1 VEAAMALATQLSIQV
16 ENKRGALAELCSELA
31 KVAVNITGISVPQQ
45 SGKSSVRIVAKPVE
59 AAKKVLEKMGL
70 PFKEETVLTVHLPER
85 PGALGR
91 VTRKLADKGID
102 VLYAYGTIERG
113 SERAMVVMGVS
124 DPEAASRLVK

>member
-1 VEAAMALATQLSIQV
+1 MALATQLSIQV
-16 ENKRGALAELCSELA
+16 ENKRGALAEVCSELA
-31 KVAVNITGISVPQQ
+31 KVAVNITGISAPELR
-45 SGKSSVRIVAKPVE
+45 GKTSIRIVAKPVE

-70 PFKEETVLTVHLPER
+70 PFQEETVLTVHLPER

-102 VLYAYGTIERG
+102 VLYIYGTIEHG

-124 DPEAASRLVK
+124 DPAAASQIVK

>member
-1 VEAAMALATQLSIQV
+1 MALATQLSIQV
-16 ENKRGALAELCSELA
+16 ENKRGVLAEICSELA
-31 KVAVNITGISVPQQ
+31 KVAVNITAISVPELP
-45 SGKSSVRIVAKPVE
+45 GKGSIRIVAVPVE

-91 VTRKLADKGID
+91 VTRKLAEKGID
-102 VLYAYGTIERG
+102 VLYAYGTIEHG

-124 DPEAASRLVK
+124 DPVAASQLVK

>member
-1 VEAAMALATQLSIQV
+1 MALATQLSIQV
-16 ENKRGALAELCSELA
+16 ENKRGALAEVCSELA
-31 KVAVNITGISVPQQ
+31 KVAVNILGISVPDLP
-45 SGKSSVRIVAKPVE
+45 GKSSIRIVPNPVE
-59 AAKKVLEKMGL
+59 PARKVLEKMGL

-102 VLYAYGTIERG
+102 VLYAYGTIEHG

-124 DPEAASRLVK
+124 DPAAASQFVK

>member
-1 VEAAMALATQLSIQV
+1 MALATQLSIQV
-16 ENKRGALAELCSELA
+16 ENKRGALAEVCSELA
-31 KVAVNITGISVPQQ
+31 KVAVNILGISVPALP
-45 SGKSSVRIVAKPVE
+45 GKSSIRIVAKPVE
-59 AAKKVLEKMGL
+59 TAKKVLEKMGL

-102 VLYAYGTIERG
+102 VLYAYGTIEHG

-124 DPEAASRLVK
+124 DPAAASQFVK

>member
-1 VEAAMALATQLSIQV
+1 MALAKELSIEI
-16 ENKRGALAELCSELA
+16 ENQRGALASLCSELA
-31 KVAVNITGISVPQQ
+31 KVAVNIVGISVPDVP
-45 SGKSSVRIVAKPVE
+45 GKAAIRIVARPLE

-70 PFKEETVLTVHLPER
+70 PFREEKVLTVHLPER

-102 VLYAYGTIERG
+102 VLYAYGTIEHG

-124 DPEAASRLVK
+124 DPEAASQIVK

>member
-1 VEAAMALATQLSIQV
+1 MALATQLSIQV
-16 ENKRGALAELCSELA
+16 ENKRGALAEVCSELA
-31 KVAVNITGISVPQQ
+31 KVAVNILGISVPDLR
-45 SGKSSVRIVAKPVE
+45 GKASIRIVAKPVE

-102 VLYAYGTIERG
+102 VLYAYGTIEHG

-124 DPEAASRLVK
+124 DPAAASQFVK

>member
-1 VEAAMALATQLSIQV
+1 MALATQLSIQV
-16 ENKRGALAELCSELA
+16 ENKRGVLAEICSELA
-31 KVAVNITGISVPQQ
+31 KVAVNITAISVPE
-45 SGKSSVRIVAKPVE
+45 GKSSIRIVAVPVE
-59 AAKKVLEKMGL
+59 TAKKVLERMGL

-102 VLYAYGTIERG
+102 VLYAYGTIEHG

-124 DPEAASRLVK
+124 DPAAASQIVK

>member
-1 VEAAMALATQLSIQV
+1 MALTTQLSIQM
-16 ENKRGALAELCSELA
+16 ENRRGALSEVCSELA
-31 KVAVNITGISVPQQ
+31 KVAVNISGISAPDLP
-45 SGKSSVRIVAKPVE
+45 GKGAIRIVAAPVE
-59 AAKKVLEKMGL
+59 TARKVLAKMGL

-102 VLYAYGTIERG
+102 VLYAYGTIEHG

-124 DPEAASRLVK
+124 DPEAASQIVK

>member
-1 VEAAMALATQLSIQV
+1 MALATQLSIQV
-16 ENKRGALAELCSELA
+16 ENKRGVLAEICSELA
-31 KVAVNITGISVPQQ
+31 KVAVNISGISVPEQP
-45 SGKSSVRIVAKPVE
+45 GKSSVRIVAVPVE

-91 VTRKLADKGID
+91 VTRKLAEKGID
-102 VLYAYGTIERG
+102 VLYAYGTIEHG

-124 DPEAASRLVK
+124 DPVAASHIVK

>member
-1 VEAAMALATQLSIQV
+1 MALATQLKIQV
-16 ENKRGALAELCSELA
+16 ENKRGALAEICSELA
-31 KVAVNITGISVPQQ
+31 KVAVNIIGISVPDLP
-45 SGKSSVRIVAKPVE
+45 GKGAIRIVATPLDAVT
-59 AAKKVLEKMGL
+59 KVLQKMGL

-102 VLYAYGTIERG
+102 VLYAYGTIEHG

-124 DPEAASRLVK
+124 DPEAASQIVK